1 MGFFSF
7 VHSGDLSELH
17 RDSSHMVVST
27 QLEVYLDSSLRV
39 LFVIS
44 VQERFK

>member
-7 VHSGDLSELH
+7 VQSGDLRELH
-17 RDSSHMVVST
+17 HESSHMVVST